1 MKKLVLGAAAIV
13 LAGGIV
19 ACGPTSKPTETP
31 TDVPTSTPAPAA
43 KDVNIK
49 VWGPDAEQT
58 VYDWAVETYNASQDD
73 YNVTITFEAI
83 GEDKADTEMTKNIQ
97 DGATLYFYA
106 DDKTL
111 NFLNTNSISP
121 VVGANATYVEDN
133 CTEGAVAAATMGGQM
148 VAYPVSVDNLWF
160 AYYDNSFYSAED
172 VKSLETILSKAH
184 EAGKKVYLPV
194 NTGWYILPS
203 FYSNVELYWTM
214 GADGKLS
221 FTTTLDSAE
230 AIAQSEYIN
239 GLLTTYI
246 KNGTLNI
253 GQAMGGESGSV
264 YTLDGAWNYSN
275 DKGTGYFDVLGEN
288 LTLTTT
294 PTYKVGDRTVQM
306 KSFLGSKLLGV
317 NAAHDEDKVTV
328 GHEIAKILI
337 SKEGALRRYEARQ
350 SIPTNVEALEDARF
364 TGNVSPTVTA
374 IQNQSALG
382 GFSQAATVQ
391 GSDLWDIFENAL
403 GKGLAGNGS
412 ENDPE
417 TGLIADWAA
426 YLATQANRIR
436 ALSI

>member
-1 MKKLVLGAAAIV
+1 MMKKLILGAAAII
-13 LAGGIV
+13 LAGGM
-19 ACGPTSKPTETP
+19 ASCGPTEPET
-31 TDVPTSTPAPAA
+31 
-43 KDVNIK
+43 KDVTLK
-49 VWGPDAEQT
+49 VWGPAAEQS
-58 VYDWAVETYNASQDD
+58 VYDWAVEQYNASQEE
-73 YNVTITFEAI
+73 YNVTIEFEAI
-83 GEDKADTEMTKNIQ
+83 GENDADTELMKNIE

-111 NFLNTNSISP
+111 NFLNTKSISK
-121 VVGANATYVEDN
+121 VVGGNETYVKDN
-133 CTEGAVAAATMGGQM
+133 CTDTAVTSATMGGEM

-160 AYYDNSFYSAED
+160 AYYDNSFYTPED
-172 VKSLETILSKAH
+172 VTSLETILSKAH

-230 AIAQSEYIN
+230 AIEQSQYIN
-239 GLLTTYI
+239 ELLAGYI
-246 KNGTLNI
+246 KSGTLNI

-275 DKGTGYFDVLGEN
+275 EGGTGYYDILGDN

-294 PTYKVGDRTVQM
+294 PKYVVNGREVQM
-306 KSFLGSKLLGV
+306 KSFLGAKLLGV
-317 NAAHDEDKVTV
+317 NAAHSVDKVTV
-328 GHEIAKILI
+328 GHALAKLLI
-337 SKEGALRRYEARQ
+337 SKEGSLLRYEARL
-350 SIPTNVEALEDARF
+350 SIPTNVEALADPRF
-364 TGNVSPTVTA
+364 AENVSPTVKAIQEQTA
-374 IQNQSALG
+374 IG

-417 TGLIADWAA
+417 TGLIADWAT
-426 YLATQANRIR
+426 YLQTQANRIR
-436 ALSI
+436 ALSV